1 LQGLDQDNRIAF
13 SLYLMPDNALAF
25 KTAGIF
31 LQNLIV
37 TPGPT
42 PTPTPTPFGWTGEPE
57 ATPVPTATP

>member
-1 LQGLDQDNRIAF
+1 
-13 SLYLMPDNALAF
+13 MPDNALAF